1 MVNKINTKRAY
12 PVSLFLHLFLASF
25 CSAVFTGTGAPW
37 STLTFDSIWLAA
49 HSPINETRPVG
60 QNKIRHVSLARFFRE
75 PKRIE
80 ANFVEDH
87 PIYAPHDHEFMEV
100 AVIVGGTCVHVSSLA
115 EHRATAGD
123 VFFFRP
129 GTWHEYK
136 LVKNLSLYNCCF
148 DPALL
153 GLELGWM
160 VNDPLLGRLLWSVPL
175 SSAQNGMVALHLGK
189 AELARAQK
197 ILAQLCGVS
206 ELGLTANFGESLGLL
221 VQLLSVIA
229 RNVPMGRPSDG
240 NVKVH
245 PAVTAAIK
253 MIDNNPAEP
262 WTLRLLGERVGLRSD
277 YLCRLFSE
285 IVGLSPISY
294 LTRRRLEMATSLLR
308 RTPLPVGEV
317 GAAVGW
323 LDANYFSRR
332 FHDNFGIS
340 PSNYRSRFMRVQQ

>member
-1 MVNKINTKRAY
+1 VA
-12 PVSLFLHLFLASF
+12 
-25 CSAVFTGTGAPW
+25 
-37 STLTFDSIWLAA
+37 
-49 HSPINETRPVG
+49 
-60 QNKIRHVSLARFFRE
+60 QNKVRHVSLDRFFRE

-87 PIYAPHDHEFMEV
+87 PIYPCHDHEFMEV

-115 EHRATAGD
+115 EHRATSGD
-123 VFFFRP
+123 VFLFRP
-129 GTWHEYK
+129 GAWHEYK
-136 LVKNLSLYNCCF
+136 QVKNLSLYNCCF

-160 VNDPLLGRLLWSVPL
+160 VNDPLLGRLLWLVPL
-175 SSAQNGMVALHLGK
+175 SAAQNGMVALHLGK
-189 AELARAQK
+189 AELARSQK

-206 ELGLTANFGESLGLL
+206 ALGLTANFGESLGLL
-221 VQLLSVIA
+221 VQFLSVIA
-229 RNVPMGRPSDG
+229 RNVPMERPSDG
-240 NVKVH
+240 NVKIH

-253 MIDNNPAEP
+253 MIDDNPAEP
-262 WTLRLLGERVGLRSD
+262 WTLPLLAEGVGLRSD

-340 PSNYRSRFMRVQQ
+340 PSNYRGRFMTLQQRPRDESA

>member
-1 MVNKINTKRAY
+1 M
-12 PVSLFLHLFLASF
+12 
-25 CSAVFTGTGAPW
+25 
-37 STLTFDSIWLAA
+37 TFDSIWLAA